1 MFFCHNRL
9 WVLTVYFLLLKTILY
24 LVCSGKKERYG
35 QKPVALMNYLVKRYT
50 TGPGQIVMDPFMGT
64 GSTGVAALQNKCPF
78 IGMELDRR
86 AFFGAAH
93 HLARELVKFG
103 AEFFE

>member
-1 MFFCHNRL
+1 MGFSCFN
-9 WVLTVYFLLLKTILY
+9 LLLKNILY

-35 QKPVALMNYLVKRYT
+35 QKPVALMNYLVRRYT

-78 IGMELDRR
+78 IGMEIDRR
-86 AFFGAAH
+86 AFFAAAH
-93 HLARELVKFG
+93 NIARVLVKFG
-103 AEFFE
+103 DQFSV